1 MKDDSDLPFWA
12 APPYILLTDILQL
25 DKVEPW
31 NVDVGKLVAGFL
43 LEMKRLGDI
52 DFRVSGNAL
61 YSASVIFMKKTRDL
75 VELGILPPDENEGD
89 DDDIEIPL
97 IRPPFRLTNR
107 RVTLQEL
114 LIAMDKVL
122 SKGVRRRSMP
132 SRQRTQRSTVDP
144 VSFTMEVNK
153 SDVEETIAEVYEDVT
168 KIVKVGEILKF
179 TDILMNY
186 TRKEVV
192 RAFFAIL
199 HLYAREFI
207 DIWMDQD
214 SIIWI
219 KMLDPPADDPR
230 LTEEDIQAELMVT
243 R

>member
-1 MKDDSDLPFWA
+1 MTPDPDLPFWA
-12 APPYILLTDILQL
+12 TPPYILLTDILQL

-31 NVDVGKLVAGFL
+31 NVDVGKLVASFL
-43 LEMKRLGDI
+43 LEMKRMGDI

-61 YSASVIFMKKTRDL
+61 YSASVIFMKKTREL
-75 VELGILPPDENEGD
+75 VELGLLPPEESED
-89 DDDIEIPL
+89 DDEEIEIPL

-114 LIAMDKVL
+114 LVAMDKVL
-122 SKGVRRRSMP
+122 SKGVRRRSIP
-132 SRQRTQRSTVDP
+132 SRSRSHKSKIDP

-153 SDVEETIAEVYEDVT
+153 SDVEETISEIYEDVT
-168 KIVKVGEILKF
+168 RIVQEGETLKF

-192 RAFFAIL
+192 RAFIAIL
-199 HLYAREFI
+199 HLFARAFV
-207 DIWMDQD
+207 DIWMDED
-214 SIIWI
+214 GIIWI
-219 KMLDPPADDPR
+219 KMLPPPADDPR
-230 LTEEDIQAELMVT
+230 LTEEDIQAELVVS